1 MNLDDIN
8 PIAEIT
14 KAVRL
19 HRQLAEQAKAD
30 LKTALPVLTEILSH
44 QSGKSAKVAAI
55 LQSVWNG
62 ELCDNLASLDT
73 KVAKAVIATIAV
85 YAQLSSETE
94 AEFQAAMPVIKET
107 LGHRSGQSYKV
118 AAILTSL
125 SEGKLGDALAPLH
138 LDPEVARGVV
148 AMIGARA
155 FLSGDADSLLRPLL
169 NRKEG
174 HQS

>member
-19 HRQLAEQAKAD
+19 HRKLADQAKAD
-30 LKTALPVLTEILSH
+30 LKAALPILTETLAH

-62 ELCDNLASLDT
+62 ELCDNLACLDT
-73 KVAKAVIATIAV
+73 KVAEAVIATIAV
-85 YAQLSSETE
+85 YAHLSSETE
-94 AEFQAAMPVIKET
+94 AEFQAALPCIKET
-107 LGHRSGQSYKV
+107 LGHRSGQSFKV

-125 SEGKLGDALAPLH
+125 SEGKLGEALAPLPS
-138 LDPEVARGVV
+138 DPEVARGVV
-148 AMIGARA
+148 AMIAARA